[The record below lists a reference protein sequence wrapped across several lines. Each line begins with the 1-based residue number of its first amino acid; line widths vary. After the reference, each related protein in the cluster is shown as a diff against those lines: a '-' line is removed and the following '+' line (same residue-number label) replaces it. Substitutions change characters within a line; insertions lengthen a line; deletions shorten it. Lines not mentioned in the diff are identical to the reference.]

1 VRLLISL
8 ICLGTM
14 AVSFMTLP
22 QSASVGRRPR
32 SENAGRMPA
41 LPAVDY
47 DIIIR
52 NGRVVDGSGRRGVNA
67 DVAIKGNRIAR
78 IGNLRGV
85 RANRE
90 IDARGQVVAPGFID
104 MLGQSEQFL
113 LIDGRAMSK
122 VMQGVTTEIT
132 GEGESIA
139 PINDQILKEQE
150 AFNRKY
156 NLTVDWQTFDQYFR
170 RLERQGIGVNL
181 GTFVGATQVREY
193 VIGYDNRPP
202 TAAEMV
208 KMKAVVADAMKQGAL
223 GLSTSL
229 QYVPARFAS
238 TDEIVE
244 LAKVARQYGGIYI
257 THQRSEANAIDES
270 MREVF
275 EIARRANIPT
285 EIWHFK
291 TAYKKNWGRMP
302 EMLRRVAAARRRG
315 LKITADVYPY
325 IAGSTSLSACLPPWA
340 QEGGTDKMIARLKDM
355 RIRQQLKKEISTD
368 PKDWENIYLGSG
380 GASGIQI
387 ASVTNRE
394 LEKWQGKRLSE
405 VAAAEN
411 KDPLDALLDFI
422 VADHGQT
429 GAIFFMMNEDDMKA
443 ALKSPFVSICTD
455 TGARAT
461 DGPLSG
467 DRSHPRGWGTYPRIL
482 GRYVRDE
489 KLMSLE
495 TAIHKMTGMSATKVG
510 LQQRGLLREGYFAD
524 ITIFDPKTV
533 IDRATFEQPHQ
544 YPVGI
549 NFVIVNGQI
558 EVNNGQRTPALA
570 GRVLRGPGYGK

>member
-1 VRLLISL
+1 VRLLFSL
-8 ICLGTM
+8 IFLGTM
-14 AVSFMTLP
+14 AVSFMNLP
-22 QSASVGRRPR
+22 RSASVERGPR
-32 SENAGRMPA
+32 SENAGGMA
-41 LPAVDY
+41 TLPAVEY

-52 NGRVVDGSGRRGVNA
+52 NGRVVDGSGRPGFRA
-67 DVAIKGNRIAR
+67 DIAISGDRIAR
-78 IGNLRGV
+78 ISRNFALKG
-85 RANRE
+85 AKAKRE

-156 NLTVDWQTFDQYFR
+156 NLTVDWRTFDEYFK

-202 TAAEMV
+202 TAAEMT
-208 KMKAVVADAMKQGAL
+208 KMKAVVADAMNQGAL

-229 QYVPARFAS
+229 QYVPARFAK

-291 TAYKKNWGRMP
+291 TAYKKNCCDASLPR
-302 EMLRRVAAARRRG
+302 
-315 LKITADVYPY
+315 
-325 IAGSTSLSACLPPWA
+325 AG
-340 QEGGTDKMIARLKDM
+340 
-355 RIRQQLKKEISTD
+355 
-368 PKDWENIYLGSG
+368 
-380 GASGIQI
+380 
-387 ASVTNRE
+387 V
-394 LEKWQGKRLSE
+394 
-405 VAAAEN
+405 
-411 KDPLDALLDFI
+411 
-422 VADHGQT
+422 
-429 GAIFFMMNEDDMKA
+429 
-443 ALKSPFVSICTD
+443 VS
-455 TGARAT
+455 R
-461 DGPLSG
+461 
-467 DRSHPRGWGTYPRIL
+467 
-482 GRYVRDE
+482 
-489 KLMSLE
+489 
-495 TAIHKMTGMSATKVG
+495 
-510 LQQRGLLREGYFAD
+510 
-524 ITIFDPKTV
+524 
-533 IDRATFEQPHQ
+533 
-544 YPVGI
+544 
-549 NFVIVNGQI
+549 
-558 EVNNGQRTPALA
+558 
-570 GRVLRGPGYGK
+570 